1 MSILRKALFLVF
13 LCHFIFAQSP
23 QIIRGP
29 YLQRVTPT
37 SGIVR
42 WRTDVPSSSLVVYGE
57 KLSDQKAKVNLP
69 ELVTEHSV
77 ILDHL
82 RPNKKYYYSIG
93 DGKTMSL
100 PSENRYLKTVPALG
114 SKEQVRI
121 WALGDFGSGSAN
133 QKAVLKSMV
142 DFTSKK
148 RPDAWIWLG
157 DNAYSNGKEEE
168 YQARVFD
175 IYQNDFF
182 QNTALYP
189 APGNHDYAGKHDPA
203 LPPYFKIFTMPFNG
217 EVGGLPSGAPSYYS
231 VNVGQVHLV
240 SIDTEL
246 TEPSGNQ
253 VMDGKGLQYEWLER
267 DLKTNKLPWVIVYF
281 HKPPYSKGSH
291 DSDNESDMKRMR
303 ENVNPLFEKFRV
315 DLVLAGH
322 SHVYERTHPMRGHHG
337 INSTF
342 DANKHVFEKMK
353 APNHYLVGKEGQG
366 VIYIVNGSGGQ
377 LGGQKAEWPLKSS
390 VYSNNKE
397 GGSMIFDIDK
407 HRFEAHWVSST
418 GDVKDHFIIEK

>member
-1 MSILRKALFLVF
+1 MSIIQKVFFLVF
-13 LCHFIFAQSP
+13 LSHTIIGQNP

-37 SGIVR
+37 SGIVC
-42 WRTDVPSSSLVVYGE
+42 WRTDVPSSSQVNYGE
-57 KLSDQKAKVNLP
+57 KLSSQKQKVNLP
-69 ELVTEHSV
+69 ELVTEHRV
-77 ILDHL
+77 TIHHL
-82 RPNKKYYYSIG
+82 SPNKKYYYSIG
-93 DGKTMSL
+93 DVKTMSK
-100 PSENRYLKTVPALG
+100 PSEARYIKTVPALG

-133 QKAVLKSMV
+133 QKSVLKAIV
-142 DFTSKK
+142 DFTSTK

-189 APGNHDYAGKHDPA
+189 APGNHDYAGKHDPS
-203 LPPYFKIFTMPFNG
+203 LPPYFKIFSMPFSG

-231 VNVGQVHLV
+231 VNIGQAHLV
-240 SIDTEL
+240 SLDTEL

-253 VMDGKGLQYEWLER
+253 VMDGKGLQFEWLER
-267 DLKTNKLPWVIVYF
+267 DLKANKLPWVIVYF

-303 ENVNPLFEKFRV
+303 ENVNPLFEKYRV
-315 DLVLAGH
+315 DVVLAGH
-322 SHVYERTHPMRGHHG
+322 SHVYERTYPMRGHYG
-337 INSTF
+337 VNATF
-342 DANKHVFEKMK
+342 DPQKHVVAKEKSS
-353 APNHYLVGKEGQG
+353 NHYVVGKEGQG
-366 VIYIVNGSGGQ
+366 VIYVVNGSGGQ
-377 LGGQKAEWPLKSS
+377 LGGQKAEWPMKSS

-397 GGSMIFDIDK
+397 GGSMIFDISQ
-407 HRFEAHWVSST
+407 HRFEAQWVSSM

>member
-1 MSILRKALFLVF
+1 MRNLFKTLVLVF
-13 LCHFIFAQSP
+13 LCHVLLAQNP

-29 YLQRVTPT
+29 YLQSISPT
-37 SGIVR
+37 SGIIC
-42 WRTDVPSSSLVVYGE
+42 WRTDVPSSSQVSYGE
-57 KLSDQKAKVNLP
+57 NLSAQKQKVNLP
-69 ELVTEHSV
+69 DLVTEHRV
-77 ILDHL
+77 TIHHL
-82 RPNKKYYYSIG
+82 SPNKKYYYSIG
-93 DGKTMSL
+93 DGKTMSK
-100 PSENRYLKTVPALG
+100 PSEARYLKTVPALG
-114 SKEQVRI
+114 SKQQVRI

-133 QKAVLKSMV
+133 QKAVLQSIV
-142 DFTSKK
+142 AFTLKK

-175 IYQNDFF
+175 VYQQDFF

-203 LPPYFKIFTMPFNG
+203 LPPYFKIFSMPVNG
-217 EVGGLPSGAPSYYS
+217 EVGGLPSGAASYYS

-253 VMDGKGLQYEWLER
+253 VMDGKGLQFEWLER
-267 DLKTNKLPWVIVYF
+267 DLKANKLPWVIVYF

-303 ENVNPLFEKFRV
+303 ENVNPLFEKYRV
-315 DLVLAGH
+315 DVVLAGH
-322 SHVYERTHPMRGHHG
+322 SHVYERTHPMRGHYG
-337 INSTF
+337 VNATF
-342 DANKHVFEKMK
+342 DPQKHVVAKEKSS
-353 APNHYLVGKEGQG
+353 NHYVVGKEGQG
-366 VIYIVNGSGGQ
+366 VIYVVYGSGGQ
-377 LGGQKAEWPLKSS
+377 LGGQKAEWPMKSS

-397 GGSMIFDIDK
+397 GGSMIFDISQ
-407 HRFEAHWVSST
+407 HRFEAQWVSSL

>member
-1 MSILRKALFLVF
+1 MRNLFKTLVLVF
-13 LCHFIFAQSP
+13 LCHVLLAQNP

-29 YLQRVTPT
+29 YLQSISPT
-37 SGIVR
+37 SGIIC
-42 WRTDVPSSSLVVYGE
+42 WRTDVPSSSQVSYGE
-57 KLSDQKAKVNLP
+57 NLSAQKQKVNLP
-69 ELVTEHSV
+69 DLVTEHRV
-77 ILDHL
+77 TIHHL
-82 RPNKKYYYSIG
+82 SPNKKYYYSIG
-93 DGKTMSL
+93 DGKTMSK
-100 PSENRYLKTVPALG
+100 PSEARYLKTVPALG
-114 SKEQVRI
+114 SKQQVRI

-133 QKAVLKSMV
+133 QKAVLQSIV
-142 DFTSKK
+142 AFTLKK

-175 IYQNDFF
+175 VYQQDFF

-203 LPPYFKIFTMPFNG
+203 LPPYFKIFSMPVNG
-217 EVGGLPSGAPSYYS
+217 EVGGLPSGAASYYS

-253 VMDGKGLQYEWLER
+253 LMDGKGLQFEWLER
-267 DLKTNKLPWVIVYF
+267 DLKANKLPWVIVYF

-303 ENVNPLFEKFRV
+303 ENVNPLFEKYRV
-315 DLVLAGH
+315 DVVLAGH
-322 SHVYERTHPMRGHHG
+322 SHVYERTHPMRGHYG
-337 INSTF
+337 VNATF
-342 DANKHVFEKMK
+342 DPQKHVVAKEKSS
-353 APNHYLVGKEGQG
+353 NHYVVGKDGQG
-366 VIYIVNGSGGQ
+366 VIYLVNGSGGQ
-377 LGGQKAEWPLKSS
+377 LGGQKAEWPMKSS

-397 GGSMIFDIDK
+397 GGSMIFDISQ
-407 HRFEAHWVSST
+407 HRFEAQWVSSL

>member
-1 MSILRKALFLVF
+1 
-13 LCHFIFAQSP
+13 
-23 QIIRGP
+23 
-29 YLQRVTPT
+29 VTPT

-303 ENVNPLFEKFRV
+303 ENVNPLFEKHRV

>member
-1 MSILRKALFLVF
+1 
-13 LCHFIFAQSP
+13 
-23 QIIRGP
+23 
-29 YLQRVTPT
+29 
-37 SGIVR
+37 
-42 WRTDVPSSSLVVYGE
+42 VVYGE

-240 SIDTEL
+240 SIDT
-246 TEPSGNQ
+246 
-253 VMDGKGLQYEWLER
+253 
-267 DLKTNKLPWVIVYF
+267 
-281 HKPPYSKGSH
+281 
-291 DSDNESDMKRMR
+291 
-303 ENVNPLFEKFRV
+303 
-315 DLVLAGH
+315 
-322 SHVYERTHPMRGHHG
+322 
-337 INSTF
+337 
-342 DANKHVFEKMK
+342 
-353 APNHYLVGKEGQG
+353 
-366 VIYIVNGSGGQ
+366 
-377 LGGQKAEWPLKSS
+377 
-390 VYSNNKE
+390 
-397 GGSMIFDIDK
+397 
-407 HRFEAHWVSST
+407 
-418 GDVKDHFIIEK
+418 